1 MCYLFNCAFDSIFAQ
16 CCFLSY
22 VLPRYWAFWNQ
33 TFWNQSEN
41 KVSCLQIQQISTCF
55 HTCWWQSATEQM
67 YRKKKEA
74 HETAVHHCSV
84 ESSPI
89 YFCKNFLNIY
99 YMYKERFAL
108 SYISVTVNLEE
119 SVSIFSVSSR

>member
-1 MCYLFNCAFDSIFAQ
+1 MLFPLLCASKILGTLKSDILKSVRKQSIMSTNSANFHL
-16 CCFLSY
+16 FSHVLVTISY
-22 VLPRYWAFWNQ
+22 RANVQ
-33 TFWNQSEN
+33 
-41 KVSCLQIQQISTCF
+41 
-55 HTCWWQSATEQM
+55 
-67 YRKKKEA
+67 KKKEA

>member
-1 MCYLFNCAFDSIFAQ
+1 MQPQRIQNSHQFLVKVLTNRQVLDSRQ
-16 CCFLSY
+16 HGC
-22 VLPRYWAFWNQ
+22 
-33 TFWNQSEN
+33 
-41 KVSCLQIQQISTCF
+41 ST
-55 HTCWWQSATEQM
+55 TGLANVQ
-67 YRKKKEA
+67 KKKEA

-119 SVSIFSVSSR
+119 SVSIFSAPCTNQVCIHIDEITTRLL